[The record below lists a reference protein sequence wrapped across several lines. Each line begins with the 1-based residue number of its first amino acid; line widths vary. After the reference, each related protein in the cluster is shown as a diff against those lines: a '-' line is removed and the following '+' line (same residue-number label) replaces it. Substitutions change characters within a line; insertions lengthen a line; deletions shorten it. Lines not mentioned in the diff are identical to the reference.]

1 MKYAVIWAVAILAAA
16 ASRAAADEPDQ
27 LFNNNCAICHQ
38 VGGVGVKGQF
48 PRLAGRAGVIA
59 ARPQGLDFL
68 VSLVLNGMSGTVTV
82 DGKKIVG
89 VMPDFTS
96 FSDVDLAAILTYV
109 SGLGGIAP
117 TQVSPDR
124 LKQERAKAQVAPT
137 DMAATR
143 NKLQA
148 AGIIP

>member
-1 MKYAVIWAVAILAAA
+1 MKRTIIGAVFFAGLAAPA
-16 ASRAAADEPDQ
+16 LADEPEQ

-48 PRLAGRAGVIA
+48 PRLAGRAGLIA
-59 ARPQGLDFL
+59 AKPQGQDFL

-82 DGKKIVG
+82 DGQKIVG
-89 VMPDFTS
+89 VMPDFSS
-96 FSDVDLAAILTYV
+96 FSDADLAAMLTYV
-109 SGLGGIAP
+109 SGLGGTTP
-117 TQVSPDR
+117 TQISPDR
-124 LKQERAKAQVAPT
+124 LKQERAKPQISPT

-148 AGIIP
+148 AGIVP